1 MNPTTVPVDV
11 VPLLY
16 SGLQLD
22 IGHRILPEL
31 QELFMRPGRKDHPE
45 WFTEPFRRLDAAR
58 ELLGVIDWPRDHPAV
73 ETDIEIDRHR
83 EALMSALDAE
93 LVGQRDS
100 RSVEENG
107 PEVQEEAMWAVLFIE
122 SFLADLQ
129 GSKADLCDLVQLR
142 VGG

>member
-1 MNPTTVPVDV
+1 MNPITVPVDV

-45 WFTEPFRRLDAAR
+45 WFVEPFRRLDAAR
-58 ELLGVIDWPRDHPAV
+58 ELLQVIDWPRDHQAV
-73 ETDIEIDRHR
+73 EVDVEIDLHR
-83 EALMSALDAE
+83 EALLSALDAE
-93 LVGQRDS
+93 LVAQRDS

-107 PEVQEEAMWAVLFIE
+107 PELHKEAVWAVLFIE

-129 GSKADLCDLVQLR
+129 GTKSDLCDLAQ
-142 VGG
+142 VGVDW